1 MESDLSEK
9 MVTQNLPGQPASSP
23 LEASHVEEEAVR
35 DLEFL
40 SRTASRFV
48 QLSEEQDIYRVI
60 GEELLQLTPGAIVTV
75 SSYEK
80 ATQSM
85 RLHHILGIESFPE
98 KLLKIFGGHPVGM
111 TFKATPEAVQALTSD
126 RLHRVPGGL
135 YELLFGLISRPVAR
149 RIERM
154 FDIRAIYAMG
164 FSWQGELFGDA
175 IILLHSN
182 DRLARTP
189 TIEAFIHQASMAL
202 SRRLA
207 EQSLSTDEER
217 LRWLSENT
225 FDLVFRYWSYPSPK
239 FAYLSSAV
247 EPLTGYSAM
256 EFMAEPALLSHL
268 VHPQDRTIMERV
280 LHSPQPKA
288 EPALMRWKRKD
299 GRMIWVEQRSY
310 PIYDKNDRVVG
321 IDAVVRDVTA
331 EKLRMREMETIN
343 AVSSALRIAKN
354 RTEIIAILLN
364 QLARLFSAEG
374 ALLALIEKATRDIIV
389 AGAAGNWESLANT
402 SLPDS
407 PPGWRKPYRSLKAE
421 SDPFSPP
428 GDAPLSPAYLASL
441 PLIVD
446 DRTIGLLALR
456 RNDEFT
462 DEDVRLLTIV
472 ADIAAH
478 AIQRV
483 ILHEE
488 TLQRLQRLASL
499 RSVYLAINSS
509 LELPVVLDVFL
520 KQVTT
525 QSGFHAAAVL
535 LYSPDTQVLEYHA
548 WRGLN
553 LHSSAGAPIS
563 VNSGLAWQAVM
574 ERRTIVLP
582 DLRKVLIDW
591 WSNPLLPGEQFRA
604 YMAVPLIAKGEV
616 KGALEIF
623 HREPLKNDPESR
635 EYIETL
641 ANMVALALENT
652 RLFRKVQDQ
661 MAALARTQDRMVERE
676 KIAALGELVAGVAH
690 ELNNPITAI
699 IGFAQLLRMNAAN
712 DLMRQDLDKI
722 IAQAQQAARIV
733 RGLLD
738 FARQRPP
745 EHEPVQINELILNT
759 LDLLSYELRANN
771 ITWELSLAPE
781 VPLTLADPNQM
792 QQVLVNLI
800 NNAWQSISAANGKG
814 HIQVASEVGPSIY
827 NGSGENGEKV
837 IRITVTDDGPGI
849 PTEAFS
855 RLFNPFFT
863 TKPPGKGTGLGLSI
877 CYGIISEHGGH
888 IWADRNVKSGARFVV
903 ELPIVSAVHQPVH
916 SPSPERAQPRAE
928 EASILLIED
937 EQNLAEIL
945 VRSLQHAGYHVD
957 PAPDGEIGLSLLR
970 QHTYDLIICDIHLA
984 GISGFDFYQRA
995 TALDPSLSKRIIFT
1009 TGDILAAETYR
1020 FIEETGCPYLSKPFE
1035 LSDLV
1040 ELARETIRK
1049 NRPI

>member
-1 MESDLSEK
+1 MGNDISNK
-9 MVTQNLPGQPASSP
+9 KVTHHQLGQPDSIP
-23 LEASHVEEEAVR
+23 LDTRRLEEEAER

-48 QLSEEQDIYRVI
+48 QLTEEQDIYRVI

-85 RLHHILGIESFPE
+85 RLHHILGVESIPE
-98 KLLKIFGGHPVGM
+98 RLLKAFGGHPVGM
-111 TFKATPEAVQALTSD
+111 TFKATPEAIQALTSNK
-126 RLHRVPGGL
+126 LHRVPDGL
-135 YELLFGLISRPVAR
+135 YDLLFGLISRPLAR

-175 IILLHSN
+175 IILLHSD
-182 DRLARTP
+182 DRLARTS

-202 SRRLA
+202 RRRLA
-207 EQSLSTDEER
+207 EQRLSTDEER
-217 LRWLSENT
+217 LHWLSENT

-247 EPLTGYSAM
+247 ETLTGYTAS
-256 EFMAEPALLSHL
+256 ELMAEPASLSHL
-268 VHPQDRTIMERV
+268 VHPQDWTIMERI
-280 LHSPQPKA
+280 LHTPQPKSD
-288 EPALMRWKRKD
+288 PVIMRWKRKD

-310 PIYDKNDRVVG
+310 PIYDKNDQLAG

-343 AVSSALRIAKN
+343 AVSSALRIARN
-354 RTEIIAILLN
+354 RAEIIAILLN
-364 QLARLFSAEG
+364 QLSRLFSAEG
-374 ALLALIEKATRDIIV
+374 ALLALFEKATREIIV
-389 AGAAGNWESLANT
+389 AGAAGIWKSLANT
-402 SLPDS
+402 HLPDNPS
-407 PPGWRKPYRSLKAE
+407 GWRKPYRSFKPE
-421 SDPFSPP
+421 DDPFSPP
-428 GDAPLSPAYLASL
+428 NNANRSPAYLVSL

-446 DRTIGLLALR
+446 DRTIGLLAFR
-456 RNDEFT
+456 RNEEFI
-462 DEDVRLLTIV
+462 DEDVHLLTVV

-499 RSVYLAINSS
+499 RSVYLAITSS

-535 LYSPDTQVLEYHA
+535 LYQTDAKVLEYYA

-563 VNSGLAWQAVM
+563 VNSGLAWKAVM
-574 ERRTIVLP
+574 ERRTILLP
-582 DLRKVLIDW
+582 DLRKVDIDW

-604 YMAVPLIAKGEV
+604 YMAVPLIAKSEI

-623 HREPLKNDPESR
+623 HREPLKNDPENR

-641 ANMVALALENT
+641 ANMLALALENT
-652 RLFRKVQDQ
+652 RLYREVQDQ
-661 MAALARTQDRMVERE
+661 VAALARTQDRMVERE

-690 ELNNPITAI
+690 ELNNPITAV
-699 IGFAQLLRMNAAN
+699 IGFAQLLHMNTTN
-712 DLMRQDLDKI
+712 DIMRQDLDKI

-745 EHEPVQINELILNT
+745 EHQPVQINELILNT

-771 ITWELSLAPE
+771 ITWELNLAPE

-814 HIQVASEVGPSIY
+814 HIQITSEVGPTIY
-827 NGSGENGEKV
+827 NGSVENGEKV

-863 TKPPGKGTGLGLSI
+863 TKPPGKGTGLGLPI

-888 IWADRNVKSGARFVV
+888 IWADRTMKSGARFVV
-903 ELPIVSAVHQPVH
+903 ELPIISAAHKPIYPPPTDRV
-916 SPSPERAQPRAE
+916 QPRPE
-928 EASILLIED
+928 DASLLLIED

-945 VRSLQHAGYHVD
+945 VRSLQRAGYHVD
-957 PAPDGEIGLSLLR
+957 LAPDGEIGLSLLS
-970 QHTYDLIICDIHLA
+970 QHTYDLVICDIHLA
-984 GISGFDFYQRA
+984 GISGFDFFQRA
-995 TALDPSLSKRIIFT
+995 TALDPSISKRIIFT
-1009 TGDILAAETYR
+1009 TGDILATETYR

-1040 ELARETIRK
+1040 ELVRETIRK
-1049 NRPI
+1049 NRPS